1 MSCRSKGTFVTVLW
15 RPKPSS
21 PESKLRLAL
30 ESCSS
35 LLCCVAALVR
45 FLFRLAILT
54 QGVTGQCRSPRYRCR
69 LNSTHMLPFSHFRPH
84 PQLGRLSDEDLMV
97 SPSDSICIIAR
108 HAFACLRE
116 QPTEI
121 MYQAFSADSGPE
133 TVHNLHPNPASKH
146 ASMFVSWKRSS
157 RFSIRRTPHATRQQN
172 RSS

>member
-84 PQLGRLSDEDLMV
+84 PQLGRLCDEDLMV

-108 HAFACLRE
+108 HAFACLSTGATDR
-116 QPTEI
+116 
-121 MYQAFSADSGPE
+121 GC
-133 TVHNLHPNPASKH
+133 
-146 ASMFVSWKRSS
+146 
-157 RFSIRRTPHATRQQN
+157 IRRPRPTLALRQGIIYTQTQPPSTPRCLSLGRRAAAFPSAARHTPHASKT
-172 RSS
+172 